1 VFDVLVNL
9 DTGMLT
15 FIETGIVGGELGTPR
30 QAP

>member
-15 FIETGIVGGELGTPR
+15 FIETGIVGGLGTPR